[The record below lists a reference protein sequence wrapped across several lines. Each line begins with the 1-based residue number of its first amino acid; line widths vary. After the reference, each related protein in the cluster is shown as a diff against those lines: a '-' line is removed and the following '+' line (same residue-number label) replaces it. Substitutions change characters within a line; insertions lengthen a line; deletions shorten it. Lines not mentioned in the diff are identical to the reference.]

1 MATTTRALK
10 VKLAYEDATSRTYTF
25 NGIDGQG
32 AMGAKPKAIALNA
45 SLEAGTA
52 NYFKNVFVS
61 ENGSPC
67 KMISD
72 VRVIV
77 TTQDI
82 IYQAS

>member
-1 MATTTRALK
+1 MSTTTRALK

-25 NGIDGQG
+25 NGVDGQG
-32 AMGAKPKAIALNA
+32 AMGAKPKAQAINA

-52 NYFKNVFVS
+52 NFFKNVFVS
-61 ENGSPC
+61 DNGSPC

-77 TTQDI
+77 TTQDV
-82 IYQAS
+82 IYQA